1 MYDYLLSG
9 SSEKKKINIAS
20 NDKLSSIFTFNTNNK
35 YVKHNNFEM
44 IDEQIIEADKVF
56 TLDNFCSANNI
67 NNIDFLK
74 IDTQGAELEIL
85 KGIGCEVIEL
95 DCNLDY
101 TFPRYNPNPE
111 DMEMLH
117 EIAKCVKQNN
127 ADVGFGFDGYEFALD
142 KIMRGKDGS

>member
-1 MYDYLLSG
+1 MIIYWAVLL
-9 SSEKKKINIAS
+9 KKINIAS

-74 IDTQGAELEIL
+74 IDTQGSEE
-85 KGIGCEVIEL
+85 EVPKEQKNFL
-95 DCNLDY
+95 MKKKKN
-101 TFPRYNPNPE
+101 FRNRN
-111 DMEMLH
+111 
-117 EIAKCVKQNN
+117 K
-127 ADVGFGFDGYEFALD
+127 FFDEY
-142 KIMRGKDGS
+142 